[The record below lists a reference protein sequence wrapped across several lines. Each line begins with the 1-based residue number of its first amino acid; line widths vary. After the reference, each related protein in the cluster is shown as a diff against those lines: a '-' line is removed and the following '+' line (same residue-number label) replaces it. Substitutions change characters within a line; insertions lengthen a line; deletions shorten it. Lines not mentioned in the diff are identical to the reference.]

1 MLEQPDQPLA
11 EVVSDGE
18 LWNAVA
24 VDVVGGHAAQAH
36 SCPGPGVAEKA
47 GYRPVLA
54 TNRRFTGQGEKI
66 GSFIESLGFGPR
78 RGNSSSVDPKWNG
91 LGESGSWDV
100 ASFAFNWRR
109 TPLAELVA

>member
-24 VDVVGGHAAQAH
+24 VDVAGGHAAQPIHVPDREWRRRRATGRFWRRTVD
-36 SCPGPGVAEKA
+36 SQDKA
-47 GYRPVLA
+47 KK
-54 TNRRFTGQGEKI
+54 F
-66 GSFIESLGFGPR
+66 GSFIESLGFGPK